1 MIDLKETQ
9 KELDNSRDFVQSAEY
24 CIVQPGL
31 THFNIDEIITHE
43 ELLIFL
49 SKDVNLKIINN
60 ENNFSLI
67 CRFQIVEV

>member
-49 SKDVNLKIINN
+49 SKDVNTLECI
-60 ENNFSLI
+60 EVLPHFSM
-67 CRFQIVEV
+67 